1 MSFFYKN
8 KKLSCFAVLFFLIFM
23 VHKCL
28 GYQLKLIYVFS
39 AFAFFLFLAA
49 TSKRVYIFSIT
60 FFSLV
65 GILYTPIGL
74 NYGYPD
80 VNAVGS
86 LIYTNRNETV
96 EYISGLSISTYLTAI
111 AIFVL
116 MIFAFKLNVTISGKS
131 KKWLFTLFFISTFW
145 SPAKGYIK
153 SGFEDYS
160 ELLNISLPEVRF
172 FTDAYRSYKKVM
184 SENNRFARII
194 QYRDVWQPVVK
205 DEKYDTYIMVI
216 GESVR
221 KDFMDAY
228 GFPDK
233 NTPWLDNT
241 NATVLTNYISAAP
254 STQLSLTNSLAV
266 REANEIQLNNSIVS
280 LAKKAGF
287 KTYWLS
293 NQGMKGGFDSPVAL
307 IGQQANHYTFLK
319 EGNSDDRSYMPDD
332 NLLPY
337 IRKALVKDEQKKLII
352 IHLMGSHPQPCARTD
367 EKYNTY
373 FHSKNISCYLQS
385 IHNTDSLLADIEN
398 IANKNQL
405 HWTMLYFADHGLSFV
420 NKSTDNEN
428 LTHNDDNQQNYQVP
442 FIITGYDYFTKNA
455 STKDSSIKNTDTK
468 KAGKNIIDAPR
479 SGLNLL
485 PMLSTWLGIE
495 EPRLVSKC
503 DWFSN
508 QRCQNQ
514 HTVIS
519 FTNEYKDFNQLKD
532 DAINFN

>member
-1 MSFFYKN
+1 M
-8 KKLSCFAVLFFLIFM
+8 
-23 VHKCL
+23 
-28 GYQLKLIYVFS
+28 
-39 AFAFFLFLAA
+39 
-49 TSKRVYIFSIT
+49 
-60 FFSLV
+60 
-65 GILYTPIGL
+65 
-74 NYGYPD
+74 
-80 VNAVGS
+80 
-86 LIYTNRNETV
+86 
-96 EYISGLSISTYLTAI
+96 
-111 AIFVL
+111 
-116 MIFAFKLNVTISGKS
+116 
-131 KKWLFTLFFISTFW
+131 
-145 SPAKGYIK
+145 
-153 SGFEDYS
+153 
-160 ELLNISLPEVRF
+160 NISLPEIRF
-172 FTDAYRSYKKVM
+172 FTDTYRSYQKVM
-184 SENNRFARII
+184 SENNRFAKII
-194 QYRDVWQPVVK
+194 QYRDDWQPVVK
-205 DEKYDTYIMVI
+205 EEKYDTYIMVI

-221 KDFMDAY
+221 KDFMNSY

-233 NTPWLDNT
+233 NTPWLDKV

-287 KTYWLS
+287 ETYWLS

-319 EGNSDDRSYMPDD
+319 EGNSDDRSYMPDE

-337 IRKALVKDEQKKLII
+337 IRKALVKNEQKKKLIV

-367 EKYNTY
+367 EKYSTY

-385 IHNTDSLLADIEN
+385 IHNTDRLLADIEN

-420 NKSTDNEN
+420 NKNSDSEN
-428 LTHNDDNQQNYQVP
+428 LTHDDANKQNYQVP
-442 FIITGYDYFTKNA
+442 FIITGYDYSDKNR
-455 STKDSSIKNTDTK
+455 SDKNHSN
-468 KAGKNIIDAPR
+468 KNIIDAHR

-495 EPRLVSKC
+495 ESRLVSKC

-508 QRCQNQ
+508 QKCQNQ

-519 FTNEYKDFNQLKD
+519 FSNEYKDFNQLQD
-532 DAINFN
+532 DAINFD